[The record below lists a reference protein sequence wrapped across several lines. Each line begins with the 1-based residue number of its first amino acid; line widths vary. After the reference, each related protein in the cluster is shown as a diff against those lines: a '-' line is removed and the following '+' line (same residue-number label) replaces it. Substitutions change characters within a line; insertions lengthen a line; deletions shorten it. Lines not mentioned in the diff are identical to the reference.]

1 MKNRR
6 AFLKEVCPTVA
17 FAFFGVS
24 FLEACSSDSTED
36 LIPPTGGDNSGG
48 DNSGGDNGGG
58 DNGGGASN
66 GNGFTF
72 TNNIYTIDLTHA
84 NFTNLSQV
92 GGWMNA
98 ESLGIPM
105 LFLRVSNTDIN
116 AYTNVCPHQG
126 VQTAWNYESES
137 NKFRCQSSLGGHD
150 GGYPDDCQT
159 PGSFGLK
166 LDCYVSTLS
175 NDGNTLTV
183 NS

>member
-36 LIPPTGGDNSGG
+36 LSPPTGGGG
-48 DNSGGDNGGG
+48 NNGGGDNGGG

-98 ESLGIPM
+98 QSLGIPM

-137 NKFRCQSSLGGHD
+137 KKFRCQAPLGHNNT
-150 GGYPDDCQT
+150 YPDDCQT
-159 PGSFGLK
+159 PGSFGGK
-166 LDCYVSTLS
+166 LDCYVSNLS

>member
-36 LIPPTGGDNSGG
+36 LSSPTGGGG
-48 DNSGGDNGGG
+48 NNGGGDNGGG

-98 ESLGIPM
+98 QSLGIPM
-105 LFLRVSNTDIN
+105 LFLRVSNDDIN
-116 AYTNVCPHQG
+116 AYTNICPHQG
-126 VQTAWNYESES
+126 VQTAWNYESDS
-137 NKFRCQSSLGGHD
+137 KKFRCQSSLGGHNNT
-150 GGYPDDCQT
+150 YPDDCQT
-159 PGSFGLK
+159 AGSFGGK